1 MADTQ
6 EKSSQQITSFA
17 RQNEVLERE
26 LRKLIEENKNLKKEQ
41 RDRDSQLVES
51 RKLIEKLSSSQKQLA
66 S

>member
-1 MADTQ
+1 
-6 EKSSQQITSFA
+6 
-17 RQNEVLERE
+17 VLERE
-26 LRKLIEENKNLKKEQ
+26 LRKLNEENKNLKKEQ